1 MQVVH
6 VFAKTLAMKRVF
18 SIGEQLAILF
28 KSTAEVRLQVQ
39 RASTLLAFQIPSEE
53 GEVDDGSLA
62 S

>member
-1 MQVVH
+1 M
-6 VFAKTLAMKRVF
+6 FAKTLAMKRVF
-18 SIGEQLAILF
+18 FIGEQLAILF

-39 RASTLLAFQIPSEE
+39 RAFTLLAFQNLSEE